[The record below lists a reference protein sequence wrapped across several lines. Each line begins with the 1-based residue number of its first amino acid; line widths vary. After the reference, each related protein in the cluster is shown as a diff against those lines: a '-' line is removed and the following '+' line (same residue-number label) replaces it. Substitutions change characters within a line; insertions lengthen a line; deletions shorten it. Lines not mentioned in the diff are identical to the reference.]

1 MTVQN
6 ASTPYETPQ
15 PHTRSRLF
23 RRLRRVLI
31 VLGIV
36 GLILGI
42 AISPAFIIG
51 TVPPDW
57 SPDWLT
63 NYAFDAR
70 LAIGPL
76 TKAGFSFLSGSFS
89 DDRVRIDRAGE
100 KIRFESEGLSLAGTL
115 YAPEAETPLPGIV
128 LVHGSTPEGR
138 TMGMYRILGDELSKQ
153 GYIVLNI
160 DLRGYGASENQQGRT
175 VEAFNYVADV
185 MAAVD
190 YLQGLETVDPEQ
202 LYVIGHSFGGD
213 VAISG
218 GVADDRIQR
227 IIAIGPA
234 RQLEDRAE
242 AELDYFRRRDMRY
255 MLSGTPISREL
266 FLSYRVPL
274 IIDSHADYFTG
285 DEHKPLLLIDGAL
298 ENETDRAFLEAL
310 YETFTEPRSYV
321 TLENADHYANIA
333 SIGPFIFYDTQ
344 VLDDLVKTIDTWLA
358 SEIEPPEAG

>member
-6 ASTPYETPQ
+6 ASTPSETSQ
-15 PHTRSRLF
+15 PRVRSRLF

-31 VLGIV
+31 VLV
-36 GLILGI
+36 ILGLLFGI
-42 AISPAFIIG
+42 ALSPAFFIG

-57 SPDWLT
+57 SPEWLT
-63 NYAFDAR
+63 NYAYDVR

-76 TKAGFSFLSGSFS
+76 AKAGSSFIQGSFS
-89 DDRVRIDRAGE
+89 DDRVRFDRAGE
-100 KIRFESEGLSLAGTL
+100 RVRFDSEGLSLAGTL
-115 YAPEAETPLPGIV
+115 YAPETDDALPGVV

-138 TMGMYRILGDELSKQ
+138 TMGMYRILGDELSRR
-153 GYIVLNI
+153 GYTVLTI

-190 YLQGLETVDPEQ
+190 YLLQLESVDPEQ
-202 LYVIGHSFGGD
+202 IYVIGHSFGAD

-218 GVADDRIQR
+218 GVADDRVQR
-227 IIAIGPA
+227 IVAIGPA

-242 AELDYFRRRDMRY
+242 EELDYFRRRDMRY
-255 MLSGTPISREL
+255 MLSATPISREL

-274 IIDSHADYFTG
+274 IIDSHVDYFTS
-285 DEHKPLLLIDGAL
+285 DDHKPILLLDGAL
-298 ENETDRAFLEAL
+298 ENATDRAFLKEL
-310 YETFTEPRSYV
+310 YDEMTEPKSYV

-333 SIGPFIFYDTQ
+333 SVGPFIFYDTR
-344 VLDDLVKTIDTWLA
+344 VLDDLVNTIDTWLTSDIE
-358 SEIEPPEAG
+358 SE